1 MRLDQLAISVIEQIA
16 GRLVRRLVV
25 AIAMAVLAVIALYHF
40 GDAAVV
46 ALDNQFGFIHA
57 HLIMGAIFTAAAFVA
72 LVILWAMRG
81 KAVES
86 VAPLLSVPR
95 EVRLA
100 MLIEAVM
107 LGYALSQ
114 KGDRTR

>member
-16 GRLVRRLVV
+16 GRLLRRLAL
-25 AIAMAVLAVIALYHF
+25 AIAIVVLTIVALYHF

-57 HLIMGAIFTAAAFVA
+57 HLIMGAIFMAAAFVA

-81 KAVES
+81 KAANS
-86 VAPLLSVPR
+86 APPLLSGSR
-95 EVRLA
+95 EMRLA

>member
-1 MRLDQLAISVIEQIA
+1 MRLDQIAISAIEQIA
-16 GRLVRRLVV
+16 GRLVRQAAL
-25 AIAMAVLAVIALYHF
+25 AIAIVVLAIVALYHF

-72 LVILWAMRG
+72 FVTLWAMRG
-81 KAVES
+81 KAES
-86 VAPLLSVPR
+86 APPPLSVPR
-95 EVRLA
+95 EMRLA

-114 KGDRTR
+114 KSDRTP

>member
-1 MRLDQLAISVIEQIA
+1 MRFDQLVASFIAEIA
-16 GRLVRRLVV
+16 GRLIRRV
-25 AIAMAVLAVIALYHF
+25 AVGIAMTALAVVALYHF

-57 HLIMGAIFTAAAFVA
+57 HLIMGGIFAFAAFVA

-81 KAVES
+81 KLAGS
-86 VAPLLSVPR
+86 DPRMPNAPR
-95 EVRLA
+95 EIHLA

-107 LGYALSQ
+107 LGYALAQ
-114 KGDRTR
+114 KGDRAQ